1 MRGTD
6 GARWPVFSPD
16 GRWIAFHTDRELK
29 KVPVEGG
36 QSVTLCETAEN
47 GPFGLD
53 WGPDGTIVFAS
64 MIGGLKRVSASGG
77 EPKALTHLDSETHE
91 VSHRLPNLLPGGE
104 AVLYTSIRFRI
115 GYGYDLD
122 RVGIFVESL
131 RTGERKL
138 LIEGGTDARYVS
150 TGHLLFAREGRLM
163 AAPFDVER
171 LEITG
176 PEVPVIEGISHAI
189 YGGYGWIMRRVP
201 HFSAFHRPGRWPTSQ
216 VRSLRQCR

>member
-1 MRGTD
+1 M
-6 GARWPVFSPD
+6 
-16 GRWIAFHTDRELK
+16 
-29 KVPVEGG
+29 
-36 QSVTLCETAEN
+36 
-47 GPFGLD
+47 
-53 WGPDGTIVFAS
+53 
-64 MIGGLKRVSASGG
+64 SASGG
-77 EPKALTHLDSETHE
+77 EPKALTHLDSEIHE

-104 AVLYTSIRFRI
+104 AVLYTSIRFK

-176 PEVPVIEGISHAI
+176 TEVPVIEGISHAI
-189 YGGYGWIMRRVP
+189 YGGGSDYETGAALLSVSPSGTLAYVP
-201 HFSAFHRPGRWPTSQ
+201 GSVAPPVPVEMLWVDRQGSRGAGRSRGQDLP
-216 VRSLRQCR
+216 